1 MNLHYQNLTVDE
13 LLKKLAEE
21 TQKLV
26 QLMSSKN
33 MGAEYQS
40 TKQLIKELQEVIEE
54 KKLAL
59 QNPIIIIQPIEKKE
73 EPGKNNS

>member
-40 TKQLIKELQEVIEE
+40 TKHLIKELQEVIEE

-59 QNPIIIIQPIEKKE
+59 QNPIIVVRPAEKTD
-73 EPGKNNS
+73 EPPANS